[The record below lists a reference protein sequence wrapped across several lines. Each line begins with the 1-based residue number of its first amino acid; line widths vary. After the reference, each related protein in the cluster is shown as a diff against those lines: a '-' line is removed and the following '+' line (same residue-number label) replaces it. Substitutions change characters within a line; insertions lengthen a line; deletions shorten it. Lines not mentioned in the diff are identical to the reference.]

1 VTEVFTQ
8 ILKKAINHQGINVGL
23 NLGKVVGADIAQH
36 LHFQIAPRWNGDA
49 SFMAFFGETSVISE
63 HLSSTYSKLK
73 PLFDEITL

>member
-1 VTEVFTQ
+1 MAEVFTQ

-23 NLGKVVGADIAQH
+23 NLGEVVGACSAQQP
-36 LHFQIAPRWNGDA
+36 HFQIVPRWNGDT
-49 SFMAFFGETSVISE
+49 SFMAIFGETTVIPE